1 MKFLPLFQVSLLVLA
16 AIPAVQA
23 QPATAPTTSAAAP
36 APAATFT
43 EGQLLETFGWFVG
56 RRIGIAEL
64 GFTAEQ
70 IEAIIKGI
78 KQAAAGGEAPYDLD
92 AIGPQL
98 DVFMQAKQNEYMAQV
113 RAQSA
118 AQSATLLA
126 EAAKRPGAQVLP
138 SGVVYEVIQAGS
150 GNAPKLSDTVTVHY
164 TGRLADGTVFDSSLE
179 RGQPAQIRLDE
190 AIEGWQEGLQKTSKG
205 GKIRLSVPADQG
217 YGDNPPP
224 GSPIPPAAALDFEIE
239 LLDLTP
245 AAAAPAMPGRPVN

>member
-1 MKFLPLFQVSLLVLA
+1 MKFLPLFQVSLLSLA
-16 AIPAVQA
+16 ALTAARA
-23 QPATAPTTSAAAP
+23 QPAAAP
-36 APAATFT
+36 APSAPAPAADAQATFS
-43 EGQLLETFGWFVG
+43 EGQLLETFGWYVG

-70 IEAIIKGI
+70 IESIIKGI
-78 KQAAAGGEAPYDLD
+78 KQAASGGEAPHDLD

-113 RAQSA
+113 RVQSA

-126 EAAKRPGAQVLP
+126 EAAKRPGAQVLS
-138 SGVVYEVIQAGS
+138 SGVVYEVIQAGTGES
-150 GNAPKLSDTVTVHY
+150 PQPSDTVTVHY
-164 TGRLADGTVFDSSLE
+164 TGRLADGTVFDSSIE

-190 AIEGWQEGLQKTSKG
+190 VIEGWQEALQMTRKG

-239 LLDLTP
+239 LLDITAAP
-245 AAAAPAMPGRPVN
+245 AAATPPAN